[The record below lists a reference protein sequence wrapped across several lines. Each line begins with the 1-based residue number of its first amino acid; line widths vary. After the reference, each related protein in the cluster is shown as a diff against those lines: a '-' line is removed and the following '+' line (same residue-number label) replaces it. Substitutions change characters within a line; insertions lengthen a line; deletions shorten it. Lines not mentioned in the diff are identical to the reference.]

1 MKKHLLK
8 LSFTLIFASATLVT
22 QAQNFGDILATGA
35 DNANTYLQN
44 YAAPG
49 INAFGNG
56 MADGWYNTAKPHS
69 TLGFNFTFSPSF
81 SFIPQSDMSFAFN
94 AADYKDLTLEGD
106 ADGILPTFV
115 GGDAEAGSKLVFSG
129 GSPYPGVDLVANT
142 DAEFAVPSGVINLD
156 KVPVMAAIPSPTYN
170 VGIGIYKSTELKL
183 RLLPEISVG
192 DFRAKMFGFGV
203 QHDIKQWIPVVN
215 KLPFDLSVLVATS
228 TLDLEYD
235 LDVNVASNEGQI
247 NETRFSGSGT
257 AAFKTTSTTVQV
269 LVSKKLLIFT
279 PYAAV
284 GFNAVKSSLDMKG
297 DYEYKVGPKT
307 TSISDPISLDFD
319 NAGGMRA
326 TIGARLQLAVI
337 TFHAAYTAQKYNTF
351 NMGMGVT
358 FR

>member
-8 LSFTLIFASATLVT
+8 LSFTLFFATATLVT

-69 TLGFNFTFSPSF
+69 TLGFNFTISPSF
-81 SFIPQSDMSFAFN
+81 SFIPQSDMSFKFN

-106 ADGILPTFV
+106 SDGILPTFV
-115 GGDAEAGSKLVFSG
+115 GGDAEAGFKLVFSG

-170 VGIGIYKSTELKL
+170 IGIGIYKSTELKL

-235 LDVNVASNEGQI
+235 LDVDVASNEGQI

-257 AAFKTTSTTVQV
+257 AAF
-269 LVSKKLLIFT
+269 
-279 PYAAV
+279 
-284 GFNAVKSSLDMKG
+284 
-297 DYEYKVGPKT
+297 
-307 TSISDPISLDFD
+307 
-319 NAGGMRA
+319 
-326 TIGARLQLAVI
+326 
-337 TFHAAYTAQKYNTF
+337 
-351 NMGMGVT
+351 
-358 FR
+358 